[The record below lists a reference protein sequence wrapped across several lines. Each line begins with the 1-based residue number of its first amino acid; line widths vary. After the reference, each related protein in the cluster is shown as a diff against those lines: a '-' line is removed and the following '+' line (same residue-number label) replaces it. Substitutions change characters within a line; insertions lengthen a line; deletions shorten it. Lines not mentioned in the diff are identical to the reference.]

1 MQSQSTNLSVEK
13 FSHIFPHMENILQ
26 FGAYCYTVE
35 SKELQWSKGMYDI
48 LGAKQASETHANLF
62 YKYIHKE
69 DAEYVLTEIENSLI
83 NKQPYRLEFSI
94 TNELGIFKRIYAENF
109 IKFNDHGDVIE
120 YCGIIKDITENY
132 RFKKALEQKIDQLD
146 KSNNNLQEFVY
157 VASHDLQEPLRK
169 ISTFSERLDT
179 KYSEAL
185 NEDGKS
191 YIKRII
197 NSASNMQTL
206 LEDLLDFSKL
216 TFDEKKYQKLNLQH
230 CINSVLNDLELKI
243 EETKTTVNCAET
255 PDIEAY
261 TSQMRQLFANLIN
274 NSIKFRKEHE
284 APVIKIACNN
294 VDHDEYP
301 NLPLIKHKKYIKIIV
316 EDNGIGFD
324 QEFSERIFKI
334 FQRLHGKAEYKG
346 SGIGL
351 AICKKIV
358 DNHHGFIF
366 ATGKLTIGSSFTI
379 ILPETQS

>member
-1 MQSQSTNLSVEK
+1 MQSNNLSVEK

-26 FGAYCYTVE
+26 FGAYCYNVE
-35 SKELQWSKGMYDI
+35 TKDVQWSKGMYDI
-48 LGAKQASETHANLF
+48 LGTKYDPENTSDLF
-62 YKYIHKE
+62 YKYIHKDE
-69 DAEYVLTEIENSLI
+69 VDFVKSEIENSLTH
-83 NKQPYRLEFSI
+83 KEPYRVEFSI
-94 TNELGIFKRIYAENF
+94 TNELGIFRRIYAENF
-109 IKFNDHGDVIE
+109 IKFNDKGDVIE
-120 YCGIIKDITENY
+120 YCGIIKDVTENY
-132 RFKKALEQKIDQLD
+132 RFKKALEQKIEQLD

-169 ISTFSERLDT
+169 ISTFTERLDS
-179 KYSEAL
+179 KYSESL
-185 NEDGKS
+185 NEDGKA
-191 YIKRII
+191 YIKRIT

-216 TFDEKKYQKLNLQH
+216 TFDEKKYQQLNLQS
-230 CINSVLNDLELKI
+230 CIDSVLTDLELKI
-243 EETKTTVNCAET
+243 EESKTSVNCSETAE
-255 PDIEAY
+255 IEAY
-261 TSQMRQLFANLIN
+261 SSQIRQLFTNLIN

-294 VDHDEYP
+294 INHNEYP
-301 NLPLIKHKKYIKIIV
+301 DLPLIRNKKYIKIIV

-324 QEFSERIFKI
+324 EEFSERIFKI

-366 ATGKLTIGSSFTI
+366 ANSRVNVGSSFTI